1 MDIYDFCVMQLKSHG
16 RLPPLCVT
24 CEIPL
29 LDLPEDNIDDV
40 DNVSNKWEALNAE
53 IRDMYLDVKLSVG
66 EKMKIKFLTNSVF
79 EL

>member
-1 MDIYDFCVMQLKSHG
+1 M
-16 RLPPLCVT
+16 
-24 CEIPL
+24 